1 MSHIPY
7 FPFSMEPPKIQM
19 GIKPL
24 DVSNWIEIDEN
35 FVRHVNLKKEVFAKN
50 SDLVLMA
57 DPVVSASC
65 LELYEMLQSFLLQ
78 THPNHYSI
86 RDGEFYVHATGEK
99 YPIKHTEPLEALR
112 LLSLWVQE
120 DFAIMSPPPGVRLA
134 AGSICFPSRWNLK
147 DKFNK
152 DSDGVHGPVPK
163 FKESIAKPTSNFLER
178 MTMDKP
184 MWRMN
189 WTIHDSD
196 ELFTPF
202 PIPHKHNITVDNV
215 LDETFLRVER
225 QTLRR
230 MEKTGSVVF
239 TIRTYVNR
247 MRDVAATPERKALVK
262 ATLEQLPLEIAEY
275 RGMKMFFDEL
285 KQALV

>member
-1 MSHIPY
+1 MD
-7 FPFSMEPPKIQM
+7 PPKIQM

-35 FVRHVNLKKEVFAKN
+35 FVRHVTLKKQVFAKN

-57 DPVVSASC
+57 DPAIFASC
-65 LELYEMLQSFLLQ
+65 LELYEMLQAFLLQ
-78 THPNHYSI
+78 THPSHYSI
-86 RDGEFYVHATGEK
+86 RDGEFSVHATEEK
-99 YPIKHTEPLEALR
+99 YPLKHSDPLEALR

-134 AGSICFPSRWNLK
+134 GGSICFPSRWNLR

-152 DSDGVHGPVPK
+152 NSDGIHGPVPK
-163 FKESIAKPTSNFLER
+163 FQETIAKPTSNFLER

-196 ELFTPF
+196 ELFTPY
-202 PIPHKHNITVDNV
+202 PVPHKHNITTENV

-247 MRDVAATPERKALVK
+247 MRDVVATSERKELVK

-275 RGMKMFFDEL
+275 RGMKMFFKEL